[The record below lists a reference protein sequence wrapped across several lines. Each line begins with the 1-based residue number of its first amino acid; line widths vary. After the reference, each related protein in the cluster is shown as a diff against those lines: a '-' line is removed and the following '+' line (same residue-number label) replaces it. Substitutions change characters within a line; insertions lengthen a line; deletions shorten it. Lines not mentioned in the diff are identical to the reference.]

1 MGKST
6 LQNKYS
12 TVQVPLQLM
21 VKQLAPKSVVEVE
34 VIHSYK
40 NQGKTSLGK
49 NSLMDEPLCLPAFH
63 TFLVFFLLIQHW
75 SQLLK

>member
-21 VKQLAPKSVVEVE
+21 VNQLAPKSGLEVE

-49 NSLMDEPLCLPAFH
+49 NGWASVSSCFSHIPRLLPSYSTLESA
-63 TFLVFFLLIQHW
+63 VEIR
-75 SQLLK
+75 S

>member
-12 TVQVPLQLM
+12 TVKVPLQLI
-21 VKQLAPKSVVEVE
+21 VKQLAPKSGVEVG

-40 NQGKTSLGK
+40 NQGKIL
-49 NSLMDEPLCLPAFH
+49 
-63 TFLVFFLLIQHW
+63 
-75 SQLLK
+75 